1 MNKMKSARI
10 LHLEDSDVDA
20 RIIQHVLNKAKF
32 SAELIRVDDKTGF
45 ITQLNSQSW
54 DAIISDY
61 AIPGFSGMEALKLAR
76 ETDPDIPFLIVSG
89 AIGETLAV
97 ELIKAGANDYI
108 SKQSLTL
115 LAPTLERE
123 LKSAQSK
130 RLHYSLE
137 SLAQTTLEA
146 IADAVVTC
154 DAHCKIH
161 TMNPAA
167 EKLFH
172 TTLTNA
178 QGKAI
183 TDIAHIIHEPDGQK
197 INHTDLISIR
207 HKSILKIAHLD
218 NNAAIESC
226 FVEVSSSKIYAP
238 TTESSAYVI
247 VFHDITETKRL
258 LHQLSHEASHDA
270 LTNLINRREFEKR
283 LSRFLAKASAHR
295 AGVLLYLDL
304 DQFKIVNDTCGHQA
318 GDELLRQV
326 AGLLRSQLRERD
338 TLARVGGDEFALL
351 MEHCDLLQANRVAKN
366 ILSVVNQFR
375 FCWEENLF
383 QIGVSIGVVP
393 IERSDISVNRALKL
407 ADHACYAAK
416 EAGRNRYLILKEE
429 DPNLIQRQSDLRWV
443 SAISDAIEKNKFQL
457 YKQKILALSKNN
469 NEGDHF
475 EILLRFIDPLT
486 QKGISPAAFLRAAE
500 RYDLM
505 ATIDHWVVSNTLKW
519 FEKNPAELKKLA
531 CCSINLAGRTIGN
544 EAEAQR
550 IIEMVESS
558 VVPAEKLCF
567 EVTETAAIAN
577 SSIAT
582 CHINYLRKLGC
593 KFALD
598 DFGTG
603 LASFNY
609 LRTLPVD
616 ILKIDGSFIMA
627 MIDNPIDLAMVR
639 SINEVGHILGKKT
652 VAEFV
657 STKKLLDCVTGLG
670 IDFAQGYAIEKPT
683 PLIAALAFA

>member
-1 MNKMKSARI
+1 MA
-10 LHLEDSDVDA
+10 
-20 RIIQHVLNKAKF
+20 
-32 SAELIRVDDKTGF
+32 
-45 ITQLNSQSW
+45 
-54 DAIISDY
+54 
-61 AIPGFSGMEALKLAR
+61 
-76 ETDPDIPFLIVSG
+76 
-89 AIGETLAV
+89 
-97 ELIKAGANDYI
+97 
-108 SKQSLTL
+108 SK
-115 LAPTLERE
+115 LERE
-123 LKSAQSK
+123 LTSARSK
-130 RLHYSLE
+130 RQHYSPESSESRE
-137 SLAQTTLEA
+137 SLAQTTLDA
-146 IADAVVTC
+146 IADAVVTS
-154 DAHCKIH
+154 DTNGKIH

-172 TTLTNA
+172 TTLANVK
-178 QGKAI
+178 GKII
-183 TDIAHIIHEPDGQK
+183 TDIAHILHEPDGQK
-197 INHTDLISIR
+197 INYADLISIR
-207 HKSILKIAHLD
+207 HKSILKIAHL
-218 NNAAIESC
+218 NNKSAVESC
-226 FVEVSSSKIYAP
+226 FVEVSSSKIYTPAA
-238 TTESSAYVI
+238 ENSAYVI

-258 LHQLSHEASHDA
+258 LHQLTHEASHDA

-283 LSRFLAKASAHR
+283 LSRFLTKASAHR

-318 GDELLRQV
+318 GDELLRQL

-351 MEHCDLLQANRVAKN
+351 MEHCDLVQANRIAKS
-366 ILSVVNQFR
+366 ILSAVNQFR

-393 IERSDISVNRALKL
+393 IERSDISVDSALKL

-416 EAGRNRYLILKEE
+416 EAGRNRYLILKDG

-443 SAISDAIEKNKFQL
+443 SAISEAIENNRFQL
-457 YKQKILALSKNN
+457 YKQKILALPKNN
-469 NEGDHF
+469 NEGDHY

-486 QKGISPAAFLRAAE
+486 QKAISPTAFLRAAE

-519 FEKNPAELKKLA
+519 LEKNPAELKKLA
-531 CCSINLAGRTIGN
+531 CCSVSLSGRAIGN
-544 EAEAQR
+544 EMEAQR
-550 IIEMVESS
+550 IIEIVESS
-558 VVPAEKLCF
+558 GVPAEKLCF

-657 STKKLLDCVTGLG
+657 STKKLLNCVTGLG

-683 PLIAALAFA
+683 PLIATLEIA